1 MSANGGPGMRRKDG
15 AGAGGAEDPCRVGAQ
30 AEAAAGREKLSPI

>member
-1 MSANGGPGMRRKDG
+1 MRRKDG
-15 AGAGGAEDPCRVGAQ
+15 AGAGGAEDPCIPVGAQ